1 MFLVQPVKDLLG
13 LDQSVRVV
21 LFPCR
26 MSPPQ
31 YIPNHEIGET
41 THPATTAARREAE
54 RGGAQAEGAQTA
66 RFAQGESAVRQAA
79 ARPRHLASGRARL
92 EPAKRAQLS
101 PAEGMSCSGCR
112 KIRAANDRLQHPRQ
126 PPASH

>member
-41 THPATTAARREAE
+41 THPATTAARRKAA
-54 RGGAQAEGAQTA
+54 RRGAQAEGAQTA
-66 RFAQGESAVRQAA
+66 RFAQGESAVRQAP
-79 ARPRHLASGRARL
+79 ARPRHLASGRPRL
-92 EPAKRAQLS
+92 ERARRAQLATADGIS
-101 PAEGMSCSGCR
+101 FSGCGNV
-112 KIRAANDRLQHPRQ
+112 RA
-126 PPASH
+126 